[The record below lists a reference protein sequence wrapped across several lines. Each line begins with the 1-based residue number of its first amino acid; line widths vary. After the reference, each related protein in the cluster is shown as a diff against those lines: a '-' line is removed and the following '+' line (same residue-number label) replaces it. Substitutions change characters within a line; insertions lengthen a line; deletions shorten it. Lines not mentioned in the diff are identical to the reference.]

1 MAAPRI
7 LVVDDDVHMR
17 SSIVELLKFSETYD
31 VLEADNGKNA
41 LSILGKKTIDLILSD
56 IKMPEMD
63 GITLLEEVKKSY
75 KNVPFIVMSA
85 YGDIQTAVTAM
96 HKGAYYFV
104 EKGTEFFIDEVEAT
118 LKRALDAY
126 FLRKENSLLTREN
139 KNLKNALAEK
149 STYIGKTAA
158 IQEIRSVTETVAQS
172 RSTVLIMGESG
183 TGKELI
189 AKSIH
194 AMSNRAGG
202 AFIKV
207 NCAALPEG
215 LIESELFGHEKGAFT
230 GAVKHRQGKFEQ
242 ASGGTLLLDEIG
254 EMPLGVQAKLLRV
267 LQEKEVDKVGGD
279 MPVNVDVRIIATTNR
294 DLSAEIEEGNFRE
307 DLYYRLNVFN
317 FTLPPLRER
326 KEDIEELVPHFI
338 DKYNRENGL
347 SVNRDI
353 SAGALQKLHEHAWP
367 GNIRELENTIER
379 AVVLTQ
385 QGTIQP
391 GTVFLRN
398 SANRSEG
405 LTPGMTVAQAEKE
418 LIFKTLEFCN
428 NNKTRASKMLDIS
441 IRTLRNKLN
450 EYCAGEERH
459 A

>member
-41 LSILGKKTIDLILSD
+41 LSILGKNPIDLIFSD

-63 GITLLEEVKKSY
+63 GISLLEEVKKSY
-75 KNVPFIVMSA
+75 KNIPFIVMSA

-149 STYIGKTAA
+149 SAYIGKTAA

-294 DLSAEIEEGNFRE
+294 DLPAEIEEGNFRE

-326 KEDIEELVPHFI
+326 KEDIEELIPHFI

-347 SVNRDI
+347 SVDRDI

-450 EYCAGEERH
+450 EYCAGDDTH